1 MFNHLFILVSD
12 VIYLKGGGEPSR
24 AVVLVMVTTTLALR
38 ESLAQEKSG
47 VGTLS
52 IIHHLHLV
60 YIKKNGKRKSFV
72 HFTADLQGS
81 LE

>member
-1 MFNHLFILVSD
+1 
-12 VIYLKGGGEPSR
+12 
-24 AVVLVMVTTTLALR
+24 MVTTTLALR

-60 YIKKNGKRKSFV
+60 YIKKNRKEKALYTSPLTFRV
-72 HFTADLQGS
+72 HWS
-81 LE
+81 EINKWS

>member
-1 MFNHLFILVSD
+1 
-12 VIYLKGGGEPSR
+12 
-24 AVVLVMVTTTLALR
+24 MVTTTLALR

>member
-1 MFNHLFILVSD
+1 MCLI
-12 VIYLKGGGEPSR
+12 IYPFSLWCVLLKKGGGPSR
-24 AVVLVMVTTTLALR
+24 AVVLVMVTTMLALR

-60 YIKKNGKRKSFV
+60 LHTKEQEKKRKSFCTL
-72 HFTADLQGS
+72 HN
-81 LE
+81 